1 MGFWCYPLPACLYAI
16 CSSVSFFLIRCKV
29 MVCFYLYDHYSYLE
43 KAGDIVLIKFES
55 LMVMYNG
62 MI

>member
-1 MGFWCYPLPACLYAI
+1 
-16 CSSVSFFLIRCKV
+16 
-29 MVCFYLYDHYSYLE
+29 MVCFYLYDHYYYLE

>member
-1 MGFWCYPLPACLYAI
+1 
-16 CSSVSFFLIRCKV
+16 
-29 MVCFYLYDHYSYLE
+29 MVCFYLYDRYYYLE